1 MEIDY
6 SQELLN
12 HMTPFGYEIK
22 IVDIIII
29 LVTVGLIFGTIVISL
44 VKFLSGTLLNKKQDT
59 VMIKTIQEIR
69 KFNTIS

>member
-44 VKFLSGTLLNKKQDT
+44 VKFLSGLLNKKQDT

>member
-69 KFNTIS
+69 KFHTNS